1 MMCLRFEAR
10 QKCSAPG
17 ANKTF
22 LGAWAVCIQASQ
34 AVRARARPS
43 SAPTSRTD
51 SAALQ
56 STPGATF
63 TAAAVQAAAEA
74 AAAAADAG
82 AARLH
87 VHRPAPMQSPF
98 AAAAQSSH
106 PAPALV
112 QQQQQP
118 ATLQRASSAPRA
130 AGRPPGRPVSAPVRL
145 SGAASHPAGCSRPPT
160 GVGRPCAPHSAFSMV
175 AERQAGLQQQQQQ
188 YMAGGA
194 SRVQCSGHG
203 SYLAP
208 TDARH
213 GALFLPRLRFTSA
226 S

>member
-1 MMCLRFEAR
+1 M
-10 QKCSAPG
+10 
-17 ANKTF
+17 
-22 LGAWAVCIQASQ
+22 QASQ
-34 AVRARARPS
+34 AARGRARPS

-56 STPGATF
+56 SAPGATF

-74 AAAAADAG
+74 AAAAAGAG
-82 AARLH
+82 AARPH

-98 AAAAQSSH
+98 AGAAQSST

-112 QQQQQP
+112 QQHQP
-118 ATLQRASSAPRA
+118 GTLQRASSAPRG

-145 SGAASHPAGCSRPPT
+145 SGAASHPAGCPRPPA
-160 GVGRPCAPHSAFSMV
+160 GVGRPCAPHPAFSMV

-188 YMAGGA
+188 YMAGGT
-194 SRVQCSGHG
+194 SRVQYSGHG

-208 TDARH
+208 GDTRH
-213 GALFLPRLRFTSA
+213 GAPFLASPMLRICFKGL
-226 S
+226 